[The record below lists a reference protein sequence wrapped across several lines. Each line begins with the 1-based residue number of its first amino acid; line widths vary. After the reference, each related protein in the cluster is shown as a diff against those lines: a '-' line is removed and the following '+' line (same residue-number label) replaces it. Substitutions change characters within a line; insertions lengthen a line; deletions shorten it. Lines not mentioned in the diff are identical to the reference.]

1 MVRLDKTDMVR
12 LDKTMDRLDKTDMDR
27 LGMDRLSNLRDR
39 VRQLVTIR
47 I

>member
-1 MVRLDKTDMVR
+1 MVRLDKTRDRLDKTDIDR
-12 LDKTMDRLDKTDMDR
+12 LDKTMDRLDM
-27 LGMDRLSNLRDR
+27 GRLSNLRDR